1 VINVLPL
8 ETSWTHVILPLGI
21 YHQVMKVTE
30 GLRISY
36 VKEIWLKENDE
47 PIETDQDREIRES
60 MSRNRRFTGRVD

>member
-1 VINVLPL
+1 
-8 ETSWTHVILPLGI
+8 
-21 YHQVMKVTE
+21 MKVTE